1 MKISFCAWVAGMQ
14 SALALAALALG
25 YPQVAGA
32 FGVFAVVQVIS
43 IAAERCVPDRACDT
57 RLVSPD
63 APAPMRRARDPR

>member
-1 MKISFCAWVAGMQ
+1 MRISFCAVIAGLQ

-32 FGVFAVVQVIS
+32 FGVFALVQVIS
-43 IAAERCVPDRACDT
+43 LAAQRCAPDGTCDT

-63 APAPMRRARDPR
+63 VPRPLARAPR